1 MTLTAK
7 QNVIEFVLNTR
18 EQLRHAVEVATEHAT
33 EQRDKAKVW
42 YDRRAVNRVFSPGE
56 KVMVLLLPIPG
67 KPMQARYHGPYA
79 VVEQVGPVDYV
90 IATPDRR
97 KTNRVCHVNLLK
109 KYFERSAGLQPQVEH
124 SVPVEFVG
132 LADSEPTKDSH
143 LEPEQETELH
153 ELLAEFSDIFSDEP
167 GRTTLV
173 SHHINLKPE
182 VAPIRSAPYRLSPDK
197 LDFVKREIKTLKEQG
212 IVEDAP
218 SDCSGAAPIV
228 VVRKADGGWRLCTDY
243 RMLNASTEPDPFLLP
258 RIDDLLDKIWK
269 AKFLTKVDM
278 AKGYYQ
284 VPMDEESIPF
294 TGFVTPF
301 GFFSWKYMP
310 FGLRNDP
317 ATFSRLVQGLLYG
330 LETFCVAYL
339 DDILIFSETWSDHLK
354 HLNSVFTRV
363 REAKLTL
370 KLSKCEFAVA
380 ELDFLGHHVG
390 LGKLLQREQ
399 KVKALDDF
407 PRPTDRKSVQRFLG
421 LAGYF
426 RRFIPHYSDL
436 SRVLSDL
443 LKKNTKFVWTDAC
456 EQAFVDIKSR
466 LASRPILRPPNY
478 DLPFCM
484 AVDASDM
491 AVGACLFQ
499 VVDGIEHPICY
510 LSKKLNKH
518 QLHYST
524 VEKEAFGLLLA
535 IRALSVYFG
544 SAAVTVYTD
553 HSPLQF
559 LQRMS
564 NHNQKLLRW
573 NLELQE
579 YNLIVKHRPGRDNIL
594 PDLLSR
600 PR

>member
-42 YDRRAVNRVFSPGE
+42 YNRRAVNRVFSPGE

-132 LADSEPTKDSH
+132 LADPEPTKDSH
-143 LEPEQETELH
+143 LQPEQETELH
-153 ELLAEFSDIFSDEP
+153 ELLAGFSDIFSDEP

-182 VAPIRSAPYRLSPDK
+182 VAPIRSAPYRLRPNK

-218 SDCSGAAPIV
+218 SDCSWAAPIV

-284 VPMDEESIPF
+284 VPMDEESIPL

-301 GFFSWKYMP
+301 KFFRWKYMP
-310 FGLRNDP
+310 FGLRNAP

-363 REAKLTL
+363 REAKITL

-390 LGKLLQREQ
+390 LGKLLPREQ
-399 KVKALDDF
+399 KVKALVDF

-491 AVGACLFQ
+491 AVEACLFQ

-524 VEKEAFGLLLA
+524 DEKEAFGLPLA
-535 IRALSVYFG
+535 TRALSVYFG
-544 SAAVTVYTD
+544 PAAVTVYTD
-553 HSPLQF
+553 HSPIQF

-579 YNLIVKHRPGRDNIL
+579 YNLIVKHRPGRDNII

-600 PR
+600 PQ